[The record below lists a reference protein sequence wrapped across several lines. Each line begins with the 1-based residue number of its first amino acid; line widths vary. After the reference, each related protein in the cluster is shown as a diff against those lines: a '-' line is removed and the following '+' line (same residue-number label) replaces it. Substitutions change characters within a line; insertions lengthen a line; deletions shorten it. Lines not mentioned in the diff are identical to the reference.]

1 MNTDTKRAWQ
11 IAFIIAVCA
20 TGWLWWWWIR
30 MPPTS
35 TPIRIIG
42 TPGLIVRIEGTE
54 RRPCRHVDGRYESL
68 DGRAWVGHVIC
79 GGGA

>member
-1 MNTDTKRAWQ
+1 MKTDTKRVVQLSLLIACCGFLAWL
-11 IAFIIAVCA
+11 IGKLPGI
-20 TGWLWWWWIR
+20 G
-30 MPPTS
+30 S

-54 RRPCRHVDGRYESL
+54 RRPCRHVDGRYESW